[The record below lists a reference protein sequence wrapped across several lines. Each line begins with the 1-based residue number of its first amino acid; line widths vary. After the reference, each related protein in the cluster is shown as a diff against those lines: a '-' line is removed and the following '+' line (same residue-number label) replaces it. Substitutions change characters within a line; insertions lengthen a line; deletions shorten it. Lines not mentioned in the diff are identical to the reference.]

1 MPTDQNWLAPPN
13 AILPQGQEVHVW
25 RANLAAEPD
34 LLAQFFATLSPE
46 ERDRADRFQFPE
58 HRDAFVA
65 AHGIL
70 KEILGRAVA
79 QEPSSLAFSADR
91 FGKPCFARGSQF
103 AHIHFN
109 LSHSGGR
116 ALYAISQVG
125 DLGVDLEK
133 IRPLPDMLALATRV
147 FSPREAQLFF
157 SLPAPIQPAA
167 FFTCW
172 TRKEAYLKASGE
184 GFGIEPSSFEVTFAP
199 GAPAAVVG
207 EEHAAWSLRELAP
220 APGYVGAVAVN
231 ARAFDLKLWDW
242 QAAEINHTR

>member
-1 MPTDQNWLAPPN
+1 MSTDQNWLAPPN
-13 AILPQGQEVHVW
+13 AILPQGQEVHLW
-25 RANLAAEPD
+25 RASLAAEPAV
-34 LLAQFFATLSPE
+34 LERFFATLSRE
-46 ERDRADRFQFPE
+46 EKYRAERFHFPE

-70 KEILGRAVA
+70 REILGRAVA
-79 QEPSSLAFSADR
+79 QESSALVFSTNR
-91 FGKPCFARGSQF
+91 FGKPRFAPGSQF

-116 ALYAISQVG
+116 ALCAISQVG
-125 DLGVDLEK
+125 ELGVDLEQ
-133 IRPLPDMLALATRV
+133 IRPLPDMPALATRV
-147 FSPREAQLFF
+147 FSPREAHLFF
-157 SLPAPIQPAA
+157 SLPASIQAAA

-172 TRKEAYLKASGE
+172 TRKEAYLKARGE

-207 EEHAAWSLRELAP
+207 EEHAAWSLRELVP

-231 ARAFDLKLWDW
+231 AREFDLKLWDW
-242 QAAEINHTR
+242 QLAEINHTR